1 MEDGSRV
8 RVSGMVI
15 IIHTPPTK
23 SGKRVIFLT
32 LEDYQLSQ
40 LRGGVY

>member
-15 IIHTPPTK
+15 IIHTPTK